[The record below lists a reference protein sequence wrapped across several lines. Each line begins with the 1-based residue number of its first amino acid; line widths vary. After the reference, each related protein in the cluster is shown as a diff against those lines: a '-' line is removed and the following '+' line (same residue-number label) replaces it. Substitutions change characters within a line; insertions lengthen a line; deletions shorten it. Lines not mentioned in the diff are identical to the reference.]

1 MVSFDFQNTMRKIF
15 SLNIALIA
23 FIFQSQSQIKFI
35 DFNIETPQYKIQ
47 KCRYNTIQ
55 YLDSRTDT
63 TDYGFALK
71 GGNNDKARVIT
82 KTPLCVQVADIF
94 NSMKGDET
102 VNGILLFQLR
112 RLIFSEAVGAFGSNS
127 FCQIRLQLYSKESL
141 LYKKIAFVDTT
152 VSLSGFNSTKLVLKE
167 CGNIIRDLIDSVQ
180 SNDLS
185 GTQLYSLDEVKNIN
199 EVEMRTIPLYALD
212 DLSDGIY
219 RTSSA
224 FLAQKRDAIV
234 YVEME
239 DGVINT
245 VKEVDEEGA
254 MKKVK
259 LKDIFSIVYQG
270 RPYIATK
277 SGFNILDKRGNDF
290 YYKVSVQSLNKTGL
304 VAAALLLGVMGGFIY
319 FETNPEKNVE
329 LKLDHIS
336 GKFLMENSEKRM
348 DR

>member
-23 FIFQSQSQIKFI
+23 FIFQSQAQIKFV
-35 DFNIETPQYKIQ
+35 DFYIEKPQNKIE

-82 KTPLCVQVADIF
+82 KTPLLVQVADIF
-94 NSMKGDET
+94 NAMKGNQT
-102 VNGILLFQLR
+102 GNGELLFQVR
-112 RLIFSEAVGAFGSNS
+112 RLIFSEAVGVFGSNS
-127 FCQIRLQLYSKESL
+127 FCQIRLQLYSKDSL
-141 LYKKIAFVDTT
+141 MYKKIAFVDTT
-152 VSLSGFNSTKLVLKE
+152 LSLSGFNSTKLVLKE

-185 GTQLYSLDEVKNIN
+185 GTQLYSSYEVKNIN
-199 EVEMRTIPLYALD
+199 EVEKKSIPLYALD
-212 DLSDGIY
+212 ELSDGIY
-219 RTSSA
+219 RTSSS
-224 FLAQKRDAIV
+224 FLAQKLDAIV

-277 SGFNILDKRGNDF
+277 SGFSILDKRENDF
-290 YYKVSVQSLNKTGL
+290 YYKVSVHSANNAGL
-304 VAAALLLGVMGGFIY
+304 IAAALLLGVMGGFIY
-319 FETNPEKNVE
+319 YETNPDKNIE
-329 LKLDHIS
+329 LKLDHFS
-336 GKFLMENSEKRM
+336 GKFLIVNSEKRN
-348 DR
+348 DH